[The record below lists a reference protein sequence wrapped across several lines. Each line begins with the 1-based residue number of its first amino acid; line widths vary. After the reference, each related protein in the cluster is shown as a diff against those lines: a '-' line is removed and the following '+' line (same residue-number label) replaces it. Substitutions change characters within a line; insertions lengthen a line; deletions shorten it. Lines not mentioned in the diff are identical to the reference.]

1 MIALIGHGYVA
12 KHIACEL
19 EGQGLEYVWITHRD
33 PVTQCTAIFIFLLTF
48 RLFEYNI

>member
-19 EGQGLEYVWITHRD
+19 EGQGLEYVLSLIH
-33 PVTQCTAIFIFLLTF
+33 I
-48 RLFEYNI
+48 